1 MAVSPKKREL
11 KMNKGF
17 MLVVDGGNGAGK
29 TTVIEKIRQY
39 IENIGL
45 EVIVTREPGGTPIGE
60 KIRAL
65 ILDPKTPEMSDKTE
79 LLLFAASRA
88 QHLHEKILP
97 AIEQGKIVVSDRF
110 DTATVS
116 FQHFA
121 RDIDIEII
129 NKINGVVVDDFQ
141 PTMNLILDIEPAL
154 GLMRVHQRGQKLDRL
169 ESEKLTFL
177 QRARHGYLTQ
187 AEQNPTRF
195 KIIDASQSKEEVEH
209 EAIQLVKALIKCHEV

>member
-1 MAVSPKKREL
+1 
-11 KMNKGF
+11 MNKGF